1 MITQNSMITAF
12 QKLQLAKAQ
21 VRQNMVTAR
30 VEMKDF
36 ESDEGRMV
44 SIYSE
49 LDMIFPPMPKLIAER
64 IALLRML
71 DYGKKIEG
79 LGKRVN
85 TTVMYIY
92 FSEEDI
98 NAIRK
103 PDGQPYFPKT
113 IPTDPKADA
122 MAFQDRNRT
131 ALNHKVE

>member
-1 MITQNSMITAF
+1 
-12 QKLQLAKAQ
+12 
-21 VRQNMVTAR
+21 
-30 VEMKDF
+30 
-36 ESDEGRMV
+36 
-44 SIYSE
+44 
-49 LDMIFPPMPKLIAER
+49 
-64 IALLRML
+64 
-71 DYGKKIEG
+71 
-79 LGKRVN
+79 
-85 TTVMYIY
+85 MYIY